1 MILTIIYAIGG
12 NMRARELL
20 ASAPIRAINS
30 SICGMRTAN
39 MNVNSTSIT
48 RNQNCGVM
56 RGNLNRPVFWRSGK
70 CPT

>member
-56 RGNLNRPVFWRSGK
+56 KG
-70 CPT
+70 